1 MTGKSAGTTIAGRL
15 YVKAAS
21 SEGNLPCAYRVI
33 SRRLWV
39 SNHVVP
45 LVNRYLFG
53 FDTDDRLISS
63 FLQEFKI
70 GQYRHEVS
78 E

>member
-1 MTGKSAGTTIAGRL
+1 MTDKIAGTKIAGRL
-15 YVKAAS
+15 YVKAAF
-21 SEGNLPCAYRVI
+21 SEANLPCAYRVVN
-33 SRRLWV
+33 RRLWV

-45 LVNRYLFG
+45 LANRYLFG

>member
-1 MTGKSAGTTIAGRL
+1 MTGKVAGTKIAGRL
-15 YVKAAS
+15 YVKAAFY
-21 SEGNLPCAYRVI
+21 EGNLPCAYRVI

-45 LVNRYLFG
+45 LANRYLFK
-53 FDTDDRLISS
+53 FDTEDHLTSS
-63 FLQEFKI
+63 LLQEFKI
-70 GQYRHEVS
+70 GQYRHGAS